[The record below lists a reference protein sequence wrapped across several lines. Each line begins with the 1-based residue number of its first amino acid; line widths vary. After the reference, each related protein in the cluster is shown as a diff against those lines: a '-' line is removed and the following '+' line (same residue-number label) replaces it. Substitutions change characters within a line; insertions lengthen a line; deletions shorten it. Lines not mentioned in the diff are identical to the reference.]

1 MNYGKKKVKQESDKL
16 ASKRTKQANRHAIT
30 MLKAAL
36 VVVLCVIAIGILAV
50 GLYASNLIKR
60 CPDISEVNI
69 TPSGY
74 LTTILDKDG
83 NEIETLAASGSN
95 RSYVTLDQIP
105 EDAQHAFVAI
115 EDERFY
121 DHNGIDVRGI
131 IRAVFTGIT
140 SGGESLQ
147 GASTITQQLLKNNYF
162 TTWTSE
168 NSLEDRINR
177 KIQEQYLAVQLEKV
191 TSKDVIL
198 ENYLNSINLGQNT
211 LGIEAAS
218 ERYFNK
224 SASELTLSEAAT
236 IAGITQNPTKYNP
249 ISNPDKNADRRKRVL
264 KKMLDLDFISES
276 QYEEALSDDVYSRIQ
291 VVNDDAVANSSTSY
305 FVDALTDEVYDDLL
319 EAGYSEGEA
328 NKMLYSGG
336 LTIKSTQDSAI
347 QKIAEEELN
356 NSDNYGNHTLTSFS
370 YRLTVKKSD
379 GSTENY
385 SETTM
390 MNYYL
395 ASNPNYDINFKSEDE
410 CREAIE
416 AYKKEI
422 MQEGDTIAEGGE
434 TLHFTIQPQAAA
446 TIMDQST
453 GHVVALVGGRGDKTG
468 SRTLNRAVD
477 ITRQPG
483 SCFKV
488 IACYTAAL
496 DAGGMT
502 LATVQDDAPMTYANG
517 TPLNNYDNVYR
528 GFLNIREA
536 IRMSRNVVTVKNL
549 TAIGTGLGFEY
560 AQALGISTLESGDN
574 NQSLCLGGITNG
586 VTNMELTA
594 AYATIANKGDY
605 NKPVLY
611 TEVLDHS
618 GNVILSTTENTSK
631 EVLKESTAWLL
642 TNAMEDVIASGTGSG
657 AGIPGMSVAGKTGT
671 TTKNR
676 DTVFVAYTPYYTC
689 GVWGGYDDNSEQTYT
704 AYAKNLWKAIMLRV
718 HENLEPASFPGC
730 SDIVKVAVCRES
742 GKLPVEGVCDCD
754 PRGSTVYEEYFA
766 KGTEPTEQCDHHVRV
781 NICNETGLISTDYC
795 PAVTSSVFLVGGST
809 ETEEGP
815 FMLTE
820 DFLNQRC
827 TTHTTMPT
835 APTTQS
841 SGSISIIDKV
851 PTNTTP
857 ENSGDGATTTDPTT
871 QSPAE

>member
-105 EDAQHAFVAI
+105 EDVQHAFVAI

-264 KKMLDLDFISES
+264 KKMLDLDFITES
-276 QYEEALSDDVYSRIQ
+276 QYEEALSDDVYARIQ

-347 QKIAEEELN
+347 QQIAEEELN
-356 NSDNYGNHTLTSFS
+356 NSDNYDNHTH
-370 YRLTVKKSD
+370 
-379 GSTENY
+379 
-385 SETTM
+385 
-390 MNYYL
+390 
-395 ASNPNYDINFKSEDE
+395 I
-410 CREAIE
+410 I
-416 AYKKEI
+416 
-422 MQEGDTIAEGGE
+422 
-434 TLHFTIQPQAAA
+434 
-446 TIMDQST
+446 
-453 GHVVALVGGRGDKTG
+453 
-468 SRTLNRAVD
+468 
-477 ITRQPG
+477 
-483 SCFKV
+483 
-488 IACYTAAL
+488 
-496 DAGGMT
+496 
-502 LATVQDDAPMTYANG
+502 
-517 TPLNNYDNVYR
+517 
-528 GFLNIREA
+528 
-536 IRMSRNVVTVKNL
+536 
-549 TAIGTGLGFEY
+549 
-560 AQALGISTLESGDN
+560 
-574 NQSLCLGGITNG
+574 
-586 VTNMELTA
+586 
-594 AYATIANKGDY
+594 
-605 NKPVLY
+605 
-611 TEVLDHS
+611 
-618 GNVILSTTENTSK
+618 
-631 EVLKESTAWLL
+631 
-642 TNAMEDVIASGTGSG
+642 
-657 AGIPGMSVAGKTGT
+657 
-671 TTKNR
+671 
-676 DTVFVAYTPYYTC
+676 
-689 GVWGGYDDNSEQTYT
+689 
-704 AYAKNLWKAIMLRV
+704 
-718 HENLEPASFPGC
+718 
-730 SDIVKVAVCRES
+730 
-742 GKLPVEGVCDCD
+742 
-754 PRGSTVYEEYFA
+754 
-766 KGTEPTEQCDHHVRV
+766 
-781 NICNETGLISTDYC
+781 LISSD
-795 PAVTSSVFLVGGST
+795 S
-809 ETEEGP
+809 EEVRW
-815 FMLTE
+815 FYREL
-820 DFLNQRC
+820 Q
-827 TTHTTMPT
+827 
-835 APTTQS
+835 
-841 SGSISIIDKV
+841 
-851 PTNTTP
+851 
-857 ENSGDGATTTDPTT
+857 
-871 QSPAE
+871 

>member
-105 EDAQHAFVAI
+105 VDAQHAFVAI

-264 KKMLDLDFISES
+264 KKMLDLDFITES

-356 NSDNYGNHTLTSFS
+356 NSDNYDNHTLTSFS

-611 TEVLDHS
+611 TEVLDHQ

-704 AYAKNLWKAIMLRV
+704 VYAKNLWRAIMLRV

-742 GKLPVEGVCDCD
+742 GKLPIEGVCDCD
-754 PRGSTVYEEYFA
+754 PRGSTIYEEYFA

-809 ETEEGP
+809 DTEEGP

-835 APTTQS
+835 APSSQP

-857 ENSGDGATTTDPTT
+857 ENTGDSATTTDPAA